1 MSLATW
7 QRKHIMADNLLSE
20 TSEDETPFNLGGA
33 SSSVYGWVQEA
44 NSVIKDVC
52 NHVKLIE
59 IADNP
64 KVSLRILSSQLLQKG
79 ARI

>member
-1 MSLATW
+1 
-7 QRKHIMADNLLSE
+7 MADSSVSD
-20 TSEDETPFNLGGA
+20 TSEEETPFNLGGT
-33 SSSVYGWVQEA
+33 SGSVHGWVQEA

-64 KVSLRILSSQLLQKG
+64 KVSLIILF
-79 ARI
+79 